1 MIIRSFRANEPM
13 RASESRVTET
23 LETEMSEIAIEN

>member
-1 MIIRSFRANEPM
+1 MRIFRANEPM